1 LSDATGAPS
10 AAGWWRTTAV
20 RDGLL
25 VALTLGLAA
34 SISLSEATLVVLA
47 AWLAFGRRAAGARRA
62 GWPLAG
68 PLVGF
73 AAWTLVAALAS
84 PRPVES
90 LAAAKGLLTLGAFY
104 LMRHALPDRPA
115 ARRFLTGLFVAVS
128 VVALLSVLQV
138 GLCPPSGSVDTGP
151 VRLLFRKC
159 ARARGFFSIYMTL
172 AGVLT
177 QVLVATLPRLARAGR
192 ERAWMAPLW
201 ALGVV
206 ALGLT
211 YVRGAWLGFAVGAV
225 GCALLL
231 RRRGLVL
238 ATLAVV
244 VAAALVVEPGVLAR
258 LRTIGDL
265 RDDTARD
272 RLAMLDTGLRLVR
285 AHPITGVGPG
295 GVKRLYPLWA
305 PPEAL
310 RRSTSHLHDT
320 PLQIAVERGVPG
332 LAAWIAIWVAF
343 FGVSVRTLARVPKG
357 DEDARALVLGPMAAI
372 AAFLVAGLFEYNF
385 GDTEVLLV
393 AVALMA
399 LPFTVASDLPEAAR
413 NRGAGE
419 T

>member
-1 LSDATGAPS
+1 
-10 AAGWWRTTAV
+10 
-20 RDGLL
+20 
-25 VALTLGLAA
+25 
-34 SISLSEATLVVLA
+34 TLVVLA
-47 AWLAFGRRAAGARRA
+47 AWLAFGPRETGARRA

-68 PLVGF
+68 PLVAFG
-73 AAWTLVAALAS
+73 AWTLVTALAA
-84 PRPVES
+84 PRPAES
-90 LAAAKGLLTLGAFY
+90 LVAAKGLLTLGAFY
-104 LMRHALPDRPA
+104 VVRYALPERRAA
-115 ARRFLTGLFVAVS
+115 ARFLAGLFVAVS

-138 GLCPPSGSVDTGP
+138 GLCPPSGSVETGP
-151 VRLLFRKC
+151 MRLLFRKC

-201 ALGVV
+201 VLGVV

-258 LRTIGDL
+258 LRTIRGL

-285 AHPITGVGPG
+285 AH
-295 GVKRLYPLWA
+295 
-305 PPEAL
+305 
-310 RRSTSHLHDT
+310 
-320 PLQIAVERGVPG
+320 
-332 LAAWIAIWVAF
+332 
-343 FGVSVRTLARVPKG
+343 
-357 DEDARALVLGPMAAI
+357 
-372 AAFLVAGLFEYNF
+372 
-385 GDTEVLLV
+385 
-393 AVALMA
+393 
-399 LPFTVASDLPEAAR
+399 
-413 NRGAGE
+413 
-419 T
+419 